1 MSLNLGI
8 IASSRQQG
16 PQLLLDAYPGAAAAY
31 SLRKL
36 RNSYTGNC
44 LQVRRNTDGALLNIG
59 FVNNVLDTATLQTF
73 IGVNTGL
80 VTIWYDQSGNGN
92 NAIPQ
97 SINNAPIIIQSGV
110 LFTDGGKVAIAGG
123 AEHMN
128 ISGITG
134 NTSYAG
140 YAVMSRTTST
150 AFLMSFTSSFVPVI
164 SLAYNNGI
172 LYNNN
177 GVQDSFYSF
186 TLTGRFLFSTLNI
199 SNSQSIYRNNV
210 LIPVTSVSFSGSN
223 VFNRI
228 LGRGATEPFQGLTQ
242 EQIFYNTN
250 QAANNT
256 GINTNIN
263 SFYSIYPVPPVVSD
277 PDAQAFVD
285 RVFAAGGSVTSTEA
299 NAVNTLTIGLK
310 ASGIWSLMKV
320 IYPFV
325 GASAASC
332 AQNLKSSS
340 FTGTFVN
347 PWTFTSAGIQQFGTS
362 HMNTNFNNQAN
373 WTSTSNGSMGF
384 VSATNETGTTVV
396 DMGVSPN
403 LLNLNDASAICA
415 NYNGTY
421 FAAINCTSIVPGV
434 ANPSTI
440 GFFVTSRL
448 NSSTFSKY
456 KRGSSTI
463 NLTNTDPIGANT
475 NTSIYLSAGNQ
486 ANNALFFSKKLY
498 NFCFIGDGLT
508 QTQVDDYWTL
518 LQTFNSSLGR

>member
-1 MSLNLGI
+1 
-8 IASSRQQG
+8 
-16 PQLLLDAYPGAAAAY
+16 LDAYPGAAAAY

-59 FVNNVLDTATLQTF
+59 FVNNVLDTTTLQTF
-73 IGVNTGL
+73 IGVNTG
-80 VTIWYDQSGNGN
+80 VVSIWYDQSGNGN
-92 NAIPQ
+92 NAIPV

-110 LFTDGGKVAIAGG
+110 LITDVGKVALQVDVLG
-123 AEHMN
+123 MD
-128 ISGITG
+128 ISGITV
-134 NTSYAG
+134 NSSYAG
-140 YAVMSRTTST
+140 FSVMSRTTSNG
-150 AFLMSFTSSFVPVI
+150 FLTSFCASATVTPAITF
-164 SLAYNNGI
+164 AYNDGF
-172 LYNNN
+172 LYNENSVN
-177 GVQDSFYSF
+177 FIRYAF
-186 TLTGRFLFSTLNI
+186 TLIGRFLFTTTNVSTVQNA
-199 SNSQSIYRNNV
+199 YRNATLQITTPQAAVGPNV
-210 LIPVTSVSFSGSN
+210 LS
-223 VFNRI
+223 RI
-228 LGRGATEPFQGLTQ
+228 LARTAPEGSVGKSQ
-242 EQIFYNTN
+242 EHIFYNTN
-250 QAANNT
+250 QSSNRI
-256 GINTNIN
+256 GIETNIN
-263 SFYSIYPVPPVVSD
+263 TFYSIFPVAPVVSD

-325 GASAASC
+325 GASAAAC

-396 DMGVSPN
+396 DMGTSPN

-463 NLTNTDPIGANT
+463 NLTNTDPIGTNT

>member
-1 MSLNLGI
+1 
-8 IASSRQQG
+8 
-16 PQLLLDAYPGAAAAY
+16 LDAYPGAAAAY

-36 RNSYTGNC
+36 RTAYTGAAIRINRSSDSA
-44 LQVRRNTDGALLNIG
+44 QTDIFFDGNGQLDILTLTT
-59 FVNNVLDTATLQTF
+59 FV
-73 IGVNTGL
+73 GL
-80 VTIWYDQSGNGN
+80 STSQIVIWYDQSGNGRN
-92 NAIPQ
+92 GTPFNQA
-97 SINNAPIIIQSGV
+97 NAPRIIISGV
-110 LFTDGGKVAIAGG
+110 LQTQLSKPTIAFFTSILCGIQTGYTLNNPFTMIGVLSQTSG
-123 AEHMN
+123 ANLPTRIFCSE
-128 ISGITG
+128 GTG
-134 NTSYAG
+134 N
-140 YAVMSRTTST
+140 
-150 AFLMSFTSSFVPVI
+150 L
-164 SLAYNNGI
+164 
-172 LYNNN
+172 
-177 GVQDSFYSF
+177 
-186 TLTGRFLFSTLNI
+186 LTIARVN
-199 SNSQSIYRNNV
+199 
-210 LIPVTSVSFSGSN
+210 VTSVFTNGVICDFPSKVLGQPYLVSFSRQSTTNFVYQNGAVVPNSATLSN
-223 VFNRI
+223 NWGVFGINSVTGTAEGVESKI
-228 LGRGATEPFQGLTQ
+228 SEVIVYPS
-242 EQIFYNTN
+242 N
-250 QAANNT
+250 QNSNIA

-325 GASAASC
+325 GASAAAC

-396 DMGVSPN
+396 DMGTSPN

-463 NLTNTDPIGANT
+463 NLTNTDPIGTNT